1 MKQMMADYEKGPPF
15 ADPAA
20 RVYIFIS
27 QRTSVWLLD
36 IRGNSGA

>member
-1 MKQMMADYEKGPPF
+1 MKQTMADYEKGPPF
-15 ADPAA
+15 ADPA

-27 QRTSVWLLD
+27 QRSSVWLLD